1 MTDFEI
7 FSMVAMIF
15 SLVLRA
21 FQLGRSF
28 GSGKKHKKESRHPTL
43 IGRRLLTIAEGKSR
57 SRSVIHSCRQ
67 STRFYWP
74 ARFPRIDC
82 SARGF
87 LRFRGGKG
95 IMGWG
100 ISRKKGK
107 AEYAK

>member
-1 MTDFEI
+1 MRREKLFQKRHPFLLSSDQI
-7 FSMVAMIF
+7 LLARP
-15 SLVLRA
+15 VLR
-21 FQLGRSF
+21 G
-28 GSGKKHKKESRHPTL
+28 T
-43 IGRRLLTIAEGKSR
+43 
-57 SRSVIHSCRQ
+57 
-67 STRFYWP
+67 